1 MFTIVILV
9 RNSENGKI
17 LAGRAV
23 SLNRIREGLRTLQ
36 LFNDRMQTKENSYLL
51 IHYMKKQIQ
60 SKDEKA
66 NKMQEFL
73 K

>member
-51 IHYMKKQIQ
+51 IHYTKKQVL
-60 SKDEKA
+60 SKDERV